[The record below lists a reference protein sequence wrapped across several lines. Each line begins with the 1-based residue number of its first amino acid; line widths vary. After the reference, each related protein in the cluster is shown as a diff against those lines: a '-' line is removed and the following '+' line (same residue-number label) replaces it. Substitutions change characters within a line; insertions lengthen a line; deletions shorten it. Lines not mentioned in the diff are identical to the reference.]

1 MKWSNLT
8 RNKCPKCSKEL
19 GFNKDEEMIF
29 CKDFNCGFQISQYRM
44 ERLNIQ
50 MNADALLEE
59 EYDDIQE
66 NTDSMEEKL
75 EILNNL

>member
-1 MKWSNLT
+1 
-8 RNKCPKCSKEL
+8 
-19 GFNKDEEMIF
+19 
-29 CKDFNCGFQISQYRM
+29 
-44 ERLNIQ
+44 